1 MADLNAKVLVVGGGP
16 GGYVCAIR
24 AGQLGLDVVL
34 VEQGGRAGGLGGTCL
49 NVGCI
54 PSKALIHAADAFHR
68 AVEQSVKAPFGLK
81 VERPAID
88 LARTVEWKDGVVGR
102 LTGGVAALLKRH
114 KVRILQGRAVMEDG
128 KTARVETDTGIDT
141 VRAEHVVLATGSVP
155 AALPA
160 LPFGG
165 KVISST
171 EALSLASVPQRLAV
185 VGGGYIG
192 LELGMA
198 YAKLG
203 AKVTVVEAEDRLLPA
218 YDAELVRPVVRRLRT
233 LGVEVLTG
241 ARAAGLSEG
250 GSSDAGDAL
259 LVDAGGSGRR
269 SLPADLVLVATGR
282 RARLQGFG
290 LEQLDLAMNGPFVQ
304 IDERCATSMRNVWA
318 VGDLTGE
325 PMLAHRAMA
334 QGVVVAERIA
344 GQRSVFDGAVIPAV
358 CFTDPEIVT
367 VGLSPDEARKAG
379 REVLTAQ
386 FPFAANGRALTMAA
400 EEGFVRVTARA
411 DNHLVVGI
419 AAVGSGVSELA
430 GEFSLALEMGARLE
444 DIGGT
449 IHAHPTLG
457 EAFHE
462 ASLRALG
469 EALHI

>member
-1 MADLNAKVLVVGGGP
+1 MADINAKVLVVGGGP
-16 GGYVCAIR
+16 GGYVTAIR

-34 VEQGGRAGGLGGTCL
+34 AEQGGRDGGLGGTCL

-54 PSKALIHAADAFHR
+54 PSKALIHAADAFHH
-68 AVEQSVKAPFGLK
+68 AIEQSRSAPLGIK
-81 VERPAID
+81 VERPIID
-88 LARTVEWKDGVVGR
+88 FPRTIEWKDGVVGR
-102 LTGGVAALLKRH
+102 LTSGVGALLKRH
-114 KVRILQGRAVMEDG
+114 RVKILQGRAEMIDG
-128 KTARVETDTGIDT
+128 KSCSIETDTGPQV
-141 VRAEHVVLATGSVP
+141 VRAEHVVLATGSVA
-155 AALPA
+155 AALPN

-171 EALSLASVPQRLAV
+171 EALALGAVPERLAV
-185 VGGGYIG
+185 VGAGYIG

-203 AKVTVVEAEDRLLPA
+203 SKVTVIEALDRILPV
-218 YDAELVRPVVRRLRT
+218 YDAELVRPVARRLKA
-233 LGVEVLTG
+233 LGVEVLTNT
-241 ARAAGLSEG
+241 RAAGLSDDGLVLEG
-250 GSSDAGDAL
+250 GRGIA
-259 LVDAGGSGRR
+259 
-269 SLPADLVLVATGR
+269 ADRILVATGR
-282 RARLQGFG
+282 RARLDGFG
-290 LEQLDLAMNGPFVQ
+290 LERLDLTMNGPFVQ

-334 QGVVVAERIA
+334 QGVVVAEIIA
-344 GQRSVFDGAVIPAV
+344 GHRRVFDGGVIPAV

-367 VGLSPDEARKAG
+367 VGLSPEEARKAG
-379 REVLTAQ
+379 REVTTAQ
-386 FPFAANGRALTMAA
+386 FPFQANGRALSMAA
-400 EEGFVRVTARA
+400 EDGFVRVTARA
-411 DNHLVVGI
+411 DNHLVLGI
-419 AAVGSGVSELA
+419 AAVGVGVSELSGA
-430 GEFSLALEMGARLE
+430 FGLALEMGARLE

>member
-1 MADLNAKVLVVGGGP
+1 MADINAKVLVIGGGP
-16 GGYVCAIR
+16 GGYVTAIR
-24 AGQLGLDVVL
+24 AGQLGLDTVL
-34 VEQGGRAGGLGGTCL
+34 VEQNGRGGGLGGTCL

-54 PSKALIHAADAFHR
+54 PSKALIHAADLFHH
-68 AVEQSVKAPFGLK
+68 AVEQSRSAPLGIK
-81 VERPAID
+81 VERPTID
-88 LARTVEWKDGVVGR
+88 LLRTVEWKDGVVGR
-102 LTGGVAALLKRH
+102 LTSGVGALLKRH
-114 KVRILQGRAVMEDG
+114 RVKILQGRAEMVDG
-128 KTARVETDTGIDT
+128 KSCRIETDTGPQV

-155 AALPA
+155 AALTN

-171 EALSLASVPQRLAV
+171 EALSLNKVPERLAV
-185 VGGGYIG
+185 VGAGYIG

-203 AKVTVVEAEDRLLPA
+203 SKVTVIEALDRILPI
-218 YDAELVRPVVRRLRT
+218 YDAELVRPVARRLKA
-233 LGVEVLTG
+233 LGVDVLLST
-241 ARAAGLSEG
+241 RAAGLSDDGLALEG
-250 GSSDAGDAL
+250 GRTIA
-259 LVDAGGSGRR
+259 
-269 SLPADLVLVATGR
+269 ADKILVATGR
-282 RARLQGFG
+282 RARLEGFG
-290 LEQLDLAMNGPFVQ
+290 LERLDLTLNGPFVQ
-304 IDERCATSMRNVWA
+304 IDEGCATSMRNVWA

-334 QGVVVAERIA
+334 QGVVVAEIIA
-344 GQRSVFDGAVIPAV
+344 GHRRVFDGGVIPAV

-367 VGLSPDEARKAG
+367 VGLSPEEARKAG

-386 FPFAANGRALTMAA
+386 FPFQANGRALSMAA
-400 EEGFVRVTARA
+400 EDGFVRVTARA
-411 DNHLVVGI
+411 DNHLVLGI
-419 AAVGSGVSELA
+419 AAVGAGVSELA
-430 GEFSLALEMGARLE
+430 GAFGLALEMGARLE